1 MIKNIFIPS
10 IIAIIVAGMKL
21 SLDEYDKVKAI
32 VPGLFQFN
40 ENEMYTQAA
49 LAITDNELY
58 LYDDNA
64 PAQIMGDV
72 YHYPILK
79 RIKLDDISMA
89 LDEKIVRNAQ
99 LDNMGRLNFLMEETE
114 ENILFYYYLSD
125 KKDIADFIKELAE
138 AGIKTR
144 KRKVDLSPENL

>member
-1 MIKNIFIPS
+1 
-10 IIAIIVAGMKL
+10 
-21 SLDEYDKVKAI
+21 
-32 VPGLFQFN
+32 
-40 ENEMYTQAA
+40 
-49 LAITDNELY
+49 
-58 LYDDNA
+58 
-64 PAQIMGDV
+64 
-72 YHYPILK
+72 
-79 RIKLDDISMA
+79 MA

-125 KKDIADFIKELAE
+125 KKDIADFIKELAA

>member
-1 MIKNIFIPS
+1 
-10 IIAIIVAGMKL
+10 MKL
-21 SLDEYDKVKAI
+21 SLDEYDKVRAI

-40 ENEMYTQAA
+40 ENEMFTQAA
-49 LAITDNELY
+49 LAITDDELY

-89 LDEKIVRNAQ
+89 LDEKIIRNAQ
-99 LDNMGRLNFLMEETE
+99 LNDMGRLNFLMEETD

-125 KKDIADFIKELAE
+125 KKDIQDFIKELAD
-138 AGIKTR
+138 AGIKAK

>member
-1 MIKNIFIPS
+1 
-10 IIAIIVAGMKL
+10 MKIT
-21 SLDEYDKVKAI
+21 LDEYDKVRAV

-40 ENEMYTQAA
+40 ENEMFTQAA
-49 LAITDNELY
+49 LAITDDELF

-64 PAQIMGDV
+64 PTQILGEV
-72 YHYPILK
+72 YRYSIKK

-89 LDEKIVRNAQ
+89 LDEKITRNIQ
-99 LDNMGRLNFLMEETE
+99 MNEMGRLNFLMEETD

-125 KKDIADFIKELAE
+125 KKDIQDFIKELAD
-138 AGIKTR
+138 AGIKTK